1 MIKEYKLK
9 PTKEQ
14 EQFIEWVVNG
24 SEFPLFSNFSDVNEK
39 DQKNINPVF
48 AHTLRARGGSM
59 TDDVWGIPNSDY
71 TERFE
76 GIFEDFCCKNN
87 VKWDRILRSAVNF
100 STHQPKDGQYFIHRD
115 HEFPHKNF
123 LMYLNEWTGGE
134 TEFFD
139 DDLKL
144 IKTIHP
150 EKYKAIISD
159 SELHTQGYCDPHQ
172 RRIVLVVTFN

>member
-1 MIKEYKLK
+1 
-9 PTKEQ
+9 
-14 EQFIEWVVNG
+14 
-24 SEFPLFSNFSDVNEK
+24 
-39 DQKNINPVF
+39 
-48 AHTLRARGGSM
+48 
-59 TDDVWGIPNSDY
+59 
-71 TERFE
+71 
-76 GIFEDFCCKNN
+76 
-87 VKWDRILRSAVNF
+87 
-100 STHQPKDGQYFIHRD
+100 
-115 HEFPHKNF
+115 
-123 LMYLNEWTGGE
+123 MYLNEWTGGE